1 MRNYAEKL
9 RKSYGKATA
18 QREKLRK
25 SYGKPTENPPPQ
37 KRKTYG
43 KATENLRHKLTM
55 WKSYGKAT
63 AQAGIAEKLRKVFP
77 LGTRL

>member
-1 MRNYAEKL
+1 MRKSYGKATAHREKL
-9 RKSYGKATA
+9 RKSYGKATENLPP
-18 QREKLRK
+18 RKRK
-25 SYGKPTENPPPQ
+25 SDGKPTE
-37 KRKTYG
+37 K
-43 KATENLRHKLTM
+43 LRHKLTM